1 MGVKCY
7 LQKEYITQH
16 TPETFVN
23 ASAHAN
29 TWASHTHKERH
40 YGR

>member
-23 ASAHAN
+23 ASAKPHAQRE
-29 TWASHTHKERH
+29 TLWQITI
-40 YGR
+40 